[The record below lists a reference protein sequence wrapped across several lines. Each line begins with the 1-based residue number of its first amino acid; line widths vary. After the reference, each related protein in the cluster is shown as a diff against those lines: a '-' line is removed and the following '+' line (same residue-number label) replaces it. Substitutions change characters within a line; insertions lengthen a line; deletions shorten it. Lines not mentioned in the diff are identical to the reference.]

1 MAVKKNTS
9 IQATG
14 KRKTSVARVSL
25 NKGTGIFRINNE
37 DFDSYVG
44 SDILALKVREP
55 LMISELEGKFDLKIS
70 VFGGGVQS
78 QVEAVRQAIARAL
91 VEVSGEELRKT
102 FIDYDRSMLITDTRF
117 KEMKK
122 PNSSSA
128 RAKRQK
134 SYR

>member
-25 NKGTGIFRINNE
+25 QKGTGIFRINNE

-44 SDILALKVREP
+44 SDMLALKVKEP
-55 LMISELEGKFDLKIS
+55 LMISELDGKFDLKVS

-102 FIDYDRSMLITDTRF
+102 FIEYDRSMIVTDTRF

-122 PNSSSA
+122 PNNSSA
-128 RAKRQK
+128 RSKRQK

>member
-25 NKGTGIFRINNE
+25 QKGTGIFRINNE

-44 SDILALKVREP
+44 SDMLALKVKEP
-55 LMISELEGKFDLKIS
+55 LMISELDGKFDLKVS

-102 FIDYDRSMLITDTRF
+102 FIDYDRSMIITDTRF

-122 PNSSSA
+122 PNNSSA
-128 RAKRQK
+128 RSKRQK

>member
-55 LMISELEGKFDLKIS
+55 LMISELEGKFDLKVS

-102 FIDYDRSMLITDTRF
+102 FIEYDRSMLITDTRF

>member
-1 MAVKKNTS
+1 MAAKKNTT

-14 KRKTSVARVSL
+14 KRKTSVARVTL
-25 NKGTGIFRINNE
+25 NNGTGVIRVNNE
-37 DFDSYVG
+37 DVNSYFDSMVE
-44 SDILALKVREP
+44 LKVMEP
-55 LMISELEGKFDLKIS
+55 LMISGLGAKHDLKIT

-78 QVEAVRQAIARAL
+78 QAEAVRQAIARAL

-122 PNSSSA
+122 PNNSSA
-128 RAKRQK
+128 RSKRQK

>member
-1 MAVKKNTS
+1 MAAKKDTV

-25 NKGTGIFRINNE
+25 KKGTGVFRINNE
-37 DFDSYVG
+37 DFDQYLG
-44 SDILALKVREP
+44 SDVLTLKVREP
-55 LMISELEGKFDLKIS
+55 LLISELDGKFDIKVS

-78 QVEAVRQAIARAL
+78 QTEAIRQAIARAL

-102 FIDYDRSMLITDTRF
+102 FVDYDRSMLITDTRF

-122 PNSSSA
+122 PNNSSA

>member
-1 MAVKKNTS
+1 MAAKKNTT

-25 NKGTGIFRINNE
+25 NKGTGVIRVNNE
-37 DFDSYVG
+37 DLNSYFDNMVE
-44 SDILALKVREP
+44 LKVREP
-55 LMISELEGKFDLKIS
+55 LTISGLGAKFDIKIS

-78 QVEAVRQAIARAL
+78 QAEAVRQAIARAL

-102 FIDYDRSMLITDTRF
+102 FIDYDRSMIVTDTRF

-122 PNSSSA
+122 PNNSSA
-128 RAKRQK
+128 RSKRQK

>member
-1 MAVKKNTS
+1 MAAKKNTT

-14 KRKTSVARVSL
+14 KRKTSVARVNL
-25 NKGTGIFRINNE
+25 NKGTGVFRINNE

-44 SDILALKVREP
+44 SEMLALKVKEP
-55 LMISELEGKFDLKIS
+55 LLISELDGKFDLRVS

-78 QVEAVRQAIARAL
+78 QVEAIRQAIARAL

-102 FIDYDRSMLITDTRF
+102 FIEYDRSMLITDTRF

-122 PNSSSA
+122 PNNSSA
-128 RAKRQK
+128 RSKRQK

>member
-1 MAVKKNTS
+1 MAAKKDVT

-25 NKGTGIFRINNE
+25 KKGKGVFRINNE

-44 SDILALKVREP
+44 SEMLALKVKEP
-55 LMISELEGKFDLKIS
+55 LLISELDGKFDLKVS

-78 QVEAVRQAIARAL
+78 QVEAIRQAIARAL

-102 FIDYDRSMLITDTRF
+102 FIEYDRSMLITDTRF

-122 PNSSSA
+122 PNNSSA
-128 RAKRQK
+128 RSKRQK